1 MDLTQILDSLRVVQL
16 PMRTKFRG
24 LTVREVALFQGPQ
37 GWGEFSPFIEYGDR
51 EARFWLDSAIEAAFS
66 ESPKL
71 FRNQV
76 RINGTIPELDDRDE
90 IADLVA
96 RYPGVDTFKIKVGGD
111 LRRDL
116 ARIATVRSIAP
127 EAKLR
132 VDVNGS
138 WSVNDAIFNIRT
150 IYGEVTGNYLEYV
163 EQPVAT
169 LAELRELKERLLVDV
184 KIAGDEVI
192 RKSEDPFAL
201 QLSGAIDV
209 MMLKVAPIGGINRA
223 LALAAH
229 HGLPVVV
236 SSALESVIGIG
247 HGLRLAAALPELDY
261 ACGLGT
267 GALFQ
272 ADLGRLPIANGNIT
286 ISSLEPDL
294 EALNDF
300 AAPKERIEW
309 WRDRIRRVWEV
320 VR

>member
-116 ARIATVRSIAP
+116 ARIATVHSIAP

-150 IYGEVTGNYLEYV
+150 IFGEVTGNYLEYV

-272 ADLGRLPIANGNIT
+272 ADLGRLPITNGNIT

-294 EALNDF
+294 EALKDF
-300 AAPKERIEW
+300 AAPIERIEW